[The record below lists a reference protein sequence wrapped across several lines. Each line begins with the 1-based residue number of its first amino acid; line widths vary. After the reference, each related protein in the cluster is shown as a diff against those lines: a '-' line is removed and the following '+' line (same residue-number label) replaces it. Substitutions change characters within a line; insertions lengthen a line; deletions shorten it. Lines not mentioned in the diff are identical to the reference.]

1 MWLLQPH
8 FGVPALFWKAPILL
22 LIDHL
27 APFVWCSSVKKP
39 GVSFVDYYNS
49 WSKSRLYNNDG
60 KYYVFTFVLIVIIFI
75 LTCFKVW
82 NCFSTITNVVFQ
94 LQNYL
99 HFYESKDLIVEKW
112 NRKLDVVD
120 VGQKL
125 FKTSTPISSTQKGAL
140 RKKFWWLSKSKNWIS
155 LWKKHPR
162 KTLYYNFLYT
172 GTKQFCSILVW
183 KVIWHQI

>member
-1 MWLLQPH
+1 MVFPLWTITIREVNLGCIIMMENTMFSLLCWLSTSS
-8 FGVPALFWKAPILL
+8 FW
-22 LIDHL
+22 
-27 APFVWCSSVKKP
+27 
-39 GVSFVDYYNS
+39 
-49 WSKSRLYNNDG
+49 
-60 KYYVFTFVLIVIIFI
+60 FVLKIEIASPLSQF
-75 LTCFKVW
+75 
-82 NCFSTITNVVFQ
+82 TNVVFHQ
-94 LQNYL
+94 QNYL

-172 GTKQFCSILVW
+172 GTKQFCSMLVW